1 MGVNH
6 FSFNKTEINGL
17 IEVTPFN
24 AQDIRG
30 DFIKDYSK
38 EVFEQNGITY
48 NLQEVF
54 YTVSHKGVVRA
65 IHFQREKQQPKLVR
79 CISGHVYDVVVDLR
93 KESPT
98 FKKWLSFDLTGENKK
113 ELLIPA
119 GCGHGYL
126 VIEPS
131 IVSYK
136 CAEKFYGDY
145 DDGILWNDKDLAV
158 DWHIEQLGGGMSIN
172 DVILSDKDK
181 TLQSFQEFM
190 DKYGGF

>member
-38 EVFEQNGITY
+38 EVFEQNGIIY

-158 DWHIEQLGGGMSIN
+158 DWHIEQLGGGMSIK

-181 TLQSFQEFM
+181 SLQSFQEFM

>member
-6 FSFNKTEINGL
+6 FSFNKTEIDRL
-17 IEVTPFN
+17 IEVIPFN

-54 YTVSHKGVVRA
+54 YTVSHKGVIRA

-79 CISGHVYDVVVDLR
+79 CISGHEYDVVVDLR

-145 DDGILWNDKDLAV
+145 DDGILWNDKDLSI
-158 DWHIEQLGGGMSIN
+158 DWHIEQLGGGNIN
-172 DVILSDKDK
+172 
-181 TLQSFQEFM
+181 
-190 DKYGGF
+190 